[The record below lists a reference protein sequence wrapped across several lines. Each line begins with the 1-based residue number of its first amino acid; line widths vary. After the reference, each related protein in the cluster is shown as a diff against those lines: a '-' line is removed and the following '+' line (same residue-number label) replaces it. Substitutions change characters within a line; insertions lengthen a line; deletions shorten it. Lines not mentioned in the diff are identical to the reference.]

1 MTTTRE
7 SAIAERL
14 LNAVGDELQKK
25 YIELLFEHDRVIRSH
40 AIYEATAIEGMI
52 ESIVAWHF
60 CPDVDKHLSFTA
72 LVTAGMPFSKK
83 IDVLMKLLKNSY
95 SDILTDVPE
104 LKNKLNSLREFR
116 NKLAHRELVMDEG
129 KINAREL
136 GISLRSVNSE
146 GKIVEEFIS
155 AERVR

>member
-1 MTTTRE
+1 
-7 SAIAERL
+7 
-14 LNAVGDELQKK
+14 
-25 YIELLFEHDRVIRSH
+25 
-40 AIYEATAIEGMI
+40 
-52 ESIVAWHF
+52 
-60 CPDVDKHLSFTA
+60 
-72 LVTAGMPFSKK
+72 
-83 IDVLMKLLKNSY
+83 MKLLKNSY